1 MCFLQRDLSVTCDRW
16 PPDSDPIRW
25 KVNKSPDKP
34 LTDNGSR
41 QFPTTRGGE
50 ILQAGGL
57 LAHRPGALVP
67 DRPFRRG
74 RRLRRVSVKARQA
87 EIGDIARGVRAILN
101 SPRRAL
107 GERRSALT
115 LPGFSCKLPPAPA
128 AGGAW
133 RPTGALRKR
142 AEAMARRRPLTRL
155 PPARGA
161 SRESAAAPAMSAGS
175 GPPTEGAPNTC
186 RAGRTPGAAPADWWN
201 TKAHDSMTRAAIA
214 AGLALGLLAT
224 GAFAAGDPAAG
235 KLKAAV
241 CSACHGAD
249 GNSVD
254 PVWPKLAGQGASYQ
268 MRQILAIRSEHGRAN
283 PEAATMVPMIAN
295 LSDQDLEDISAYFAT
310 VAPTVEA
317 ADPDLAEAGRRLY
330 QAGDAKRNIPSCM
343 SCHGPGGRGNRLA
356 AFPALGGQHAAYSAK
371 QLRAYREGS
380 RTTDPAEM
388 MRSIAGRLTDADI
401 EAVSEYLSGLHQ
413 AGG

>member
-1 MCFLQRDLSVTCDRW
+1 M
-16 PPDSDPIRW
+16 
-25 KVNKSPDKP
+25 
-34 LTDNGSR
+34 
-41 QFPTTRGGE
+41 
-50 ILQAGGL
+50 
-57 LAHRPGALVP
+57 
-67 DRPFRRG
+67 
-74 RRLRRVSVKARQA
+74 
-87 EIGDIARGVRAILN
+87 
-101 SPRRAL
+101 
-107 GERRSALT
+107 RRS
-115 LPGFSCKLPPAPA
+115 
-128 AGGAW
+128 
-133 RPTGALRKR
+133 
-142 AEAMARRRPLTRL
+142 
-155 PPARGA
+155 
-161 SRESAAAPAMSAGS
+161 
-175 GPPTEGAPNTC
+175 
-186 RAGRTPGAAPADWWN
+186 
-201 TKAHDSMTRAAIA
+201 AIA
-214 AGLALGLLAT
+214 AGLALGLLAA

-283 PEAATMVPMIAN
+283 PEAATMVPMIVN

-310 VAPTVEA
+310 VASTVEA

-330 QAGDAKRNIPSCM
+330 QAGDAERNIPSCM

-371 QLRAYREGS
+371 QLRAYRDGS

-388 MRSIAGRLTDADI
+388 MRTIAGRLTDADI

-413 AGG
+413 AGS